1 MFKNIIYQ
9 MSEIEFIA
17 LLSQLAMWLIKG
29 DFDTLAEH
37 FVDLNGKMT
46 FEEKKE
52 LLLERTRWTYVPRT
66 E

>member
-1 MFKNIIYQ
+1 MHKQ
-9 MSEIEFIA
+9 
-17 LLSQLAMWLIKG
+17 QLAMWLIKG

-37 FVDLNGKMT
+37 FVDLEGKMT

-52 LLLERTRWTYVPRT
+52 LLLERCRWTYVPRT